1 MTNLCFRFLRGG
13 ERRLFALLLAIT
25 LSVPSFAFAA
35 DEASESNAYSA
46 APARAERLIAKGKVI
61 DPNGQPVAGVAVII
75 DETKTGTVTDGNGY
89 YVIDVPNVGVHL
101 TFTCLGYK
109 PQTAVVPK
117 SLSLD
122 IYMEEDTLEMD
133 AAVVVGMGHQR
144 KASVIGA
151 ISSVSRDALK
161 IPQRNL
167 TNALAGKIAG
177 AVVVQRTGEPG
188 LDNAEFWIRG
198 ISSLNSSA
206 PLVLVDGVERSMSDL
221 SIEEIETISVLKDA
235 SATAVYG
242 VRAAN
247 GVVLVTTRKG
257 IAQKATIDVKIESGI
272 SNLVNMP
279 KLLDGANYMRL
290 YNEAY
295 GSEFYSPEQIRMT
308 ETHADPYLYPNVNWF
323 DELFTKF
330 STNSQV
336 SVNVRG
342 GGERARYYVT
352 ASYLR
357 DNGNLYNNPDT
368 DYNTKHQHHALQL
381 PLEHRHVAHQDDDPV
396 ARNRCQHD
404 RRPPAASD
412 HLQQQFPVAGL
423 RALLGMLSA
432 GPHHHARSRSARL
445 QRIRRDAVG
454 LGCAAVDQRG

>member
-177 AVVVQRTGEPG
+177 AVP
-188 LDNAEFWIRG
+188 
-198 ISSLNSSA
+198 
-206 PLVLVDGVERSMSDL
+206 
-221 SIEEIETISVLKDA
+221 
-235 SATAVYG
+235 
-242 VRAAN
+242 
-247 GVVLVTTRKG
+247 
-257 IAQKATIDVKIESGI
+257 
-272 SNLVNMP
+272 
-279 KLLDGANYMRL
+279 
-290 YNEAY
+290 
-295 GSEFYSPEQIRMT
+295 
-308 ETHADPYLYPNVNWF
+308 ADEN
-323 DELFTKF
+323 K
-330 STNSQV
+330 
-336 SVNVRG
+336 
-342 GGERARYYVT
+342 
-352 ASYLR
+352 
-357 DNGNLYNNPDT
+357 
-368 DYNTKHQHHALQL
+368 
-381 PLEHRHVAHQDDDPV
+381 
-396 ARNRCQHD
+396 
-404 RRPPAASD
+404 
-412 HLQQQFPVAGL
+412 
-423 RALLGMLSA
+423 
-432 GPHHHARSRSARL
+432 
-445 QRIRRDAVG
+445 
-454 LGCAAVDQRG
+454 